1 MIQQNEYVMKKM
13 FGSFFLATV
22 ISALM
27 AQLGGLTDS
36 VIIGHLVSPDALS
49 VVRMWTPIES
59 VMFIIIGVMSAG
71 ASFISTQ
78 SIGGQDYDKVNRVFN
93 HHLYYVIVATLLV
106 IGLVL
111 PFTDALGSL
120 VTNDERLVP
129 LLTPYIH
136 AEYFAIF
143 LVAVCGVPM
152 SYIISNGNPGLITRR
167 IIISQL
173 LNALFDLLLCGVLDM
188 GIAGGSYA
196 TALSNVIAF
205 SSLLGYMRKN
215 SQIFHLQSPR
225 KIFAFGLYRKC
236 FVIGAPMLI
245 SALFTPV
252 CAYIMNSLVVGKLG
266 ADGMFAFTVY
276 FQINTIS
283 MLALTGTGMAVRNIG
298 GLLIGEEDYDSL
310 RVLARRVFHLLT
322 VIMIAVSLLLFI
334 FPDALARL
342 FGASDS
348 LVEHCRLPIRLL
360 SLALLPNALAETLSS
375 LYFVQGHHKLC
386 RWLEL
391 ITDAGAII
399 VIVLMAIY
407 TPALI
412 WYILPF
418 TAWLVL
424 LVTVAMAYV
433 VHRKTPI
440 YSWPT
445 LQNLLPSSPYVS
457 FSVPYTED
465 GVREFLEKANPFIE
479 LCELQ
484 DGVPATIAL
493 EELAYDIIE
502 ANPNRHPNETFDV
515 RILDKEDVFI
525 VILKSKGKPYNPIY
539 KYEDEDIINI
549 QDADMRRAI
558 LSRVC
563 QDINYKY
570 MNGIN
575 CLYLNYRRS
584 PVPSPQEGP
593 SARTSN

>member
-1 MIQQNEYVMKKM
+1 
-13 FGSFFLATV
+13 
-22 ISALM
+22 
-27 AQLGGLTDS
+27 
-36 VIIGHLVSPDALS
+36 
-49 VVRMWTPIES
+49 
-59 VMFIIIGVMSAG
+59 
-71 ASFISTQ
+71 
-78 SIGGQDYDKVNRVFN
+78 
-93 HHLYYVIVATLLV
+93 
-106 IGLVL
+106 
-111 PFTDALGSL
+111 
-120 VTNDERLVP
+120 
-129 LLTPYIH
+129 
-136 AEYFAIF
+136 
-143 LVAVCGVPM
+143 
-152 SYIISNGNPGLITRR
+152 
-167 IIISQL
+167 
-173 LNALFDLLLCGVLDM
+173 
-188 GIAGGSYA
+188 
-196 TALSNVIAF
+196 
-205 SSLLGYMRKN
+205 
-215 SQIFHLQSPR
+215 
-225 KIFAFGLYRKC
+225 
-236 FVIGAPMLI
+236 
-245 SALFTPV
+245 
-252 CAYIMNSLVVGKLG
+252 
-266 ADGMFAFTVY
+266 
-276 FQINTIS
+276 
-283 MLALTGTGMAVRNIG
+283 
-298 GLLIGEEDYDSL
+298 
-310 RVLARRVFHLLT
+310 
-322 VIMIAVSLLLFI
+322 MIAVSLLLFL

-342 FGASDS
+342 FGASGS

-360 SLALLPNALAETLSS
+360 SLALLPNAMAETLSS

-386 RWLEL
+386 RWLEF

-465 GVREFLEKANPFIE
+465 GVREFLKKANPFIE
-479 LCELQ
+479 LCELK

-502 ANPNRHPNETFDV
+502 ANPNRQPNETFDV

-525 VILKSKGKPYNPIY
+525 IILKSKGKPYNPIY

>member
-1 MIQQNEYVMKKM
+1 MIQQNEYVLKKM

-22 ISALM
+22 MSALM
-27 AQLGGLTDS
+27 AHLGGLTDS
-36 VIIGHLVSPDALS
+36 IIIGHLVSPDALS
-49 VVRMWTPIES
+49 VVRMWTPFES

-71 ASFISTQ
+71 ASFISTR

-93 HHLYYVIVATLLV
+93 HHLYYVVIATLLV
-106 IGLVL
+106 IGLAL
-111 PFTDALGSL
+111 PFTDAVGSI
-120 VTNDERLVP
+120 VTSDERLVP

-143 LVAVCGVPM
+143 FAAVCGVPM
-152 SYIISNGNPGLITRR
+152 SYIISNGNPALITRR
-167 IIISQL
+167 IIISQVF
-173 LNALFDLLLCGVLDM
+173 NALFDLLFCGVFDM

-205 SSLLGYMRKN
+205 SSLLGYLRDN
-215 SQIFHLQSPR
+215 SHIFRLQPPQKVLS
-225 KIFAFGLYRKC
+225 FGLYREC

-245 SALFTPV
+245 AALFGPV
-252 CAYIMNSLVVGKLG
+252 SAYIMNSLVVSKLG
-266 ADGMFAFTVY
+266 ADSMFAFTVY
-276 FQINTIS
+276 FQINVIA
-283 MLALTGTGMAVRNIG
+283 MLALAGTGTAIRHIG

-310 RVLARRVFHLLT
+310 RMLTRRIFRLLI
-322 VIMIAVSLLLFI
+322 VVMIVVSLLVFL

-348 LVEHCRLPIRLL
+348 LIEHCRTPFRLL

-386 RWLEL
+386 RWLEI
-391 ITDAGAII
+391 ITDAGAIV
-399 VIVLMAIY
+399 VIALMAIY
-407 TPALI
+407 TPELI
-412 WYILPF
+412 WYIMPF
-418 TAWLVL
+418 TAWLIL

-445 LQNLLPSSPYVS
+445 LQNMLPTAPYMS
-457 FSVPYTED
+457 FSVPYTEA
-465 GVREFLEKANPFIE
+465 GVNEFLDKANPFIE
-479 LCELQ
+479 LCELK

-493 EELAYDIIE
+493 EELAYEMVD

-515 RILDKEDVFI
+515 RVIDKEDVFI

-539 KYEDEDIINI
+539 KYENEDVMNI
-549 QDADMRRAI
+549 EDADMRRAV

-575 CLYLNYRRS
+575 CVYLNYRRS
-584 PVPSPQEGP
+584 LPPSPQEGP